1 VQTPSMNRT
10 DHEVE
15 QPRPPRLM
23 GAIRIAQAAVA
34 TLLLGITVVTVAG
47 HAAQA
52 MAGTVLVFSQDD
64 MRNAE
69 GVPGPAPMQG
79 DPGATPLPA
88 EGTVGATQFV
98 DIGSIALTLAGGL
111 IAGAGAIMLARRSR
125 WSVPLGLAGMAVVAI
140 VGAFPALLGIWAASF
155 YGMTS
160 AGQLV
165 PYLAV
170 SAVPVG
176 AAIAGMAMIW
186 RQRAAIG
193 PA

>member
-1 VQTPSMNRT
+1 MKRT

-15 QPRPPRLM
+15 QPHRPRLL
-23 GAIRIAQAAVA
+23 GAIQIAETAVA
-34 TLLLGITVVTVAG
+34 ILLLGIAIVTVAG
-47 HAAQA
+47 HVSQA
-52 MAGTVLVFSQDD
+52 MAGTVLVFSQDEVG
-64 MRNAE
+64 NAE
-69 GVPGPAPMQG
+69 GGLGPAPIEG
-79 DPGATPLPA
+79 DPDATPDPLPA
-88 EGTVGATQFV
+88 EGTGATQFV
-98 DIGSIALTLAGGL
+98 DLTSMALTLAGGL
-111 IAGAGAIMLARRSR
+111 TAGAGAIMLGRRSR

-160 AGQLV
+160 PSQLL

-170 SAVPVG
+170 SAVLVG
-176 AAIAGMAMIW
+176 AAFAGMAMIW